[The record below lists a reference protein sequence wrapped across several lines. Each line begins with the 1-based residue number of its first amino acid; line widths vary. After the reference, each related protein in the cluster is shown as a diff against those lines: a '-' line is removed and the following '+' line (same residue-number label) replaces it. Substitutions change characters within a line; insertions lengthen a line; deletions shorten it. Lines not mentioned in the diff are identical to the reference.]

1 MEEKDPSNWT
11 ALVWMIAL
19 GAAMGGGIIRCYSKS
34 LGKKLSAVHLFFEW
48 LTSSLLGLMVF
59 MLMASLDYREGVCA
73 FAACITASMSTSLLS
88 IMQNKIKSK
97 IEDL

>member
-1 MEEKDPSNWT
+1 MPEKDPSNWSGI
-11 ALVWMIAL
+11 VWLIAI
-19 GAAMGGGIIRCYSKS
+19 GSAVAGGIIRCYNKS

-48 LTSSLLGLMVF
+48 LTSSILGFMVF

-97 IEDL
+97 IEGL